1 MEKNTPKWFRG
12 YRQSDAT
19 AGKLLA
25 PAVGGGEVH
34 GEVVGLVLVRDASGG
49 HDVVEIGEADVLQ
62 WGWHDIKAAADGV
75 GQHGAASGTSV
86 TTHR

>member
-1 MEKNTPKWFRG
+1 MEKNTPKLVRG
-12 YRQSDAT
+12 YRQAEADF
-19 AGKLLA
+19 GKFLA
-25 PAVGGGEVH
+25 PIDRAGEVH
-34 GEVVGLVLVRDASGG
+34 GVLDALAFVMDASGG